1 MKKLLFIFGLFMFA
15 LAPAQ
20 QKMKDYKHIL
30 KSKSIYEID
39 AFLKDAHPDD
49 PRRAVLKPR
58 LMGMIKDYI
67 KKAHP
72 KDQRLK
78 DMQEKLALLRRRPH
92 TKISFEEMN
101 EIIKQKQI
109 AKYKQ
114 ELAERQS
121 GFTRNSAGGGVAA
134 TAPVFA
140 GSTAAF
146 SSDAE
151 EAEFKML
158 MNTSP
163 EEHKRKTVHIL
174 NKLFDNDPSSDETIV
189 LVNNKSDCNIIV
201 RIEGANNLTYR
212 LPVATKS
219 ENSMVVKKGEYIFS
233 SLVCGA
239 QYASQKTLDKSI
251 MVALDNPKK

>member
-1 MKKLLFIFGLFMFA
+1 MKNIFFFLFVLLFA
-15 LAPAQ
+15 VAPAQ

-58 LMGMIKDYI
+58 LMGMIKEYI

-78 DMQEKLALLRRRPH
+78 EMQEKLALLRRRPH

-114 ELAERQS
+114 ELNERQS
-121 GFTRNSAGGGVAA
+121 GFTRNTTGGGASTAA
-134 TAPVFA
+134 AIA
-140 GSTAAF
+140 MNTAAF

-189 LVNNKSDCNIIV
+189 LVNNKSSCNIIV

-212 LPVATKS
+212 LPVPTQQ
-219 ENSMVVKKGEYIFS
+219 ENSIVVKKGDYIFS